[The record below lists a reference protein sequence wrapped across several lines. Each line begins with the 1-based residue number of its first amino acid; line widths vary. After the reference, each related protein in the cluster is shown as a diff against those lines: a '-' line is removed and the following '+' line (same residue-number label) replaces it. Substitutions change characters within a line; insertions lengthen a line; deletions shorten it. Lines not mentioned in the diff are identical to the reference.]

1 MSHNARTWGLLV
13 LLILCTAAAAQ
24 SLQVIYLKDGSTI
37 RGNVVDQDANTLLVE
52 TEYGKLEVPKANVL
66 RIEYA
71 TSVVT
76 PQPQT
81 TLPGVMPGQTAAGQ
95 FHAKPKKEPCLG
107 CFFSW
112 LIPGAGMLYA
122 EEGGWAAG
130 YFFVGVPL
138 MIWTYVEVSE
148 AGPYGEPDYTPLLIL
163 VPIRIVEYIHT
174 YAVIDGYNK
183 RYGWAANYDR
193 AVRTASIEYRFAP
206 IDNEVQ
212 PALALDF
219 PADRNEVRAGI
230 KVRF

>member
-1 MSHNARTWGLLV
+1 MSHNVRTLGLLA
-13 LLILCTAAAAQ
+13 LLVLCTAAAAQ

-37 RGNVVDQDANTLLVE
+37 RGSVVDQDANTLLVE

-76 PQPQT
+76 PQPQP
-81 TLPGVMPGQTAAGQ
+81 TLPGVMPEQALTNQ

-107 CFFSW
+107 CLFSW
-112 LIPGAGMLYA
+112 LIPGSGMLYA
-122 EEGGWAAG
+122 GEGGWAAG

-138 MIWTYVEVSE
+138 MIWTSVEVSK
-148 AGPYGEPDYTPLLIL
+148 AGPYGSPDYTPLLIL
-163 VPIRIVEYIHT
+163 VPVRIIEYIHT
-174 YAVIDGYNK
+174 YAVINGYNK

-193 AVRTASIEYRFAP
+193 ALRTAGIEYRFAP
-206 IDNEVQ
+206 IGNDVQ

-219 PADRNEVRAGI
+219 PANRNEVKAGI